1 VSTRTAYDRALSLD
15 RGSRGVFAMLAVI
28 AHLGVGSV
36 LARHARAAA
45 VEPPPVLTEVE
56 FIAPP
61 PPPEPAAP
69 PKAEEPREDRVVAA
83 APVAH
88 AARAS
93 SPRPASATPP
103 PAAAGAVITAG
114 DGSDAPVSFVT
125 DPNGGEYGQG
135 VVAAN
140 GVGSHT
146 GTASSAK
153 SAPVVEEPKPVAPVI
168 VAKKVATPPRLVE
181 ANACRGFFPSAAE
194 DDAATVAV
202 AVTVQANGS
211 VTTANVVSESPK
223 GQGFGAAARLC
234 VTSRKFVPASGED
247 GLPMPASATVN
258 VHFSR

>member
-1 VSTRTAYDRALSLD
+1 
-15 RGSRGVFAMLAVI
+15 
-28 AHLGVGSV
+28 
-36 LARHARAAA
+36 
-45 VEPPPVLTEVE
+45 
-56 FIAPP
+56 
-61 PPPEPAAP
+61 
-69 PKAEEPREDRVVAA
+69 
-83 APVAH
+83 
-88 AARAS
+88 
-93 SPRPASATPP
+93 
-103 PAAAGAVITAG
+103 VITAG
-114 DGSDAPVSFVT
+114 EGSDAPVSFVT

-140 GVGSHT
+140 GVGHHA
-146 GTASSAK
+146 GTAPSTSAK
-153 SAPVVEEPKPVAPVI
+153 VIEEPKPVAPV
-168 VAKKVATPPRLVE
+168 VAAKKVATPPRLVE
-181 ANACRGFFPSAAE
+181 ANACRGFFPSGAE